1 MEKYIGCS
9 GFHYKDWKGRFYPE
23 SIRPD
28 GWLGYYSEIFNSV
41 EINNTFYKIPE
52 VKTLRSWIDQTPPG
66 FRFSVK
72 ASRYIT
78 HMKKLIDSKP
88 HVARFY
94 KSIDP
99 LKKKLGAVLWQLPAS
114 FHRNDI
120 RIEAFCRNLDNSF
133 TNILEF
139 RHISWFEKE
148 VYTLLSAFD
157 VSFCSISAPGGL
169 PDVFEDSTSKI
180 YLRFHGKEDWYRY
193 NYSNEELDIWKNKI
207 VKSSAKLCY
216 IYFNNDYNAYAV
228 ENGIKMK
235 GLLFSYP

>member
-9 GFHYKDWKGRFYPE
+9 GFHYKDWKGKFYPE
-23 SIRPD
+23 SIAQ
-28 GWLGYYSEIFNSV
+28 GKWLSYYSDNFNSV

-52 VKTLRSWIDQTPPG
+52 HSTLKSWIDQTPSE

-78 HMKKLIDSKP
+78 HMKKLKDSKI
-88 HVARFY
+88 HVGKFY

-114 FHRNDI
+114 FHRNDE
-120 RIEAFCRNLDNSF
+120 RIETFCRSLDNSF
-133 TNILEF
+133 TNVIEF
-139 RHISWFEKE
+139 RHISWFEEE
-148 VYTLLSAFD
+148 VYNLISSFD
-157 VSFCSISAPGGL
+157 VSFCSISAPGDL
-169 PDVFEDSTSKI
+169 PELIEDSTCKI
-180 YLRFHGKEDWYRY
+180 YLRFHGKEEWYRY
-193 NYSNEELDIWKNKI
+193 NYSNEELDKWKNEI
-207 VKSSAKLCY
+207 VKSNADICY

-235 GLLFSYP
+235 ELLS